1 MKYSAKTLWAVE
13 LLLIVLL
20 LVAWSSLDSIK
31 EQSRG
36 VSLSPPDVVVDYGLD
51 SVSQGTTIDRT
62 GANNGTVSGATT
74 VSGIRGNALQFD
86 GVDDY
91 VQASASLNPGNR
103 FSVSFWFKGTKTQGN
118 QVFAGKTD
126 RNSSVNSSSLNSS
139 WSADIS
145 ANSGVCPNQSSI
157 KFYVSRGNSRDTV
170 YVIECGQ
177 TYQDG
182 NWHHFA
188 GVFEGGSKIEMY
200 IDGQKKGAVTGDIRN
215 VLEAYNSRE
224 PLLIGKTRARW
235 ESESPYQG
243 QIDEFRL
250 YNRALAETEIV
261 GLNLAMRHE
270 LQVSYDF
277 ESASNNV
284 VQDASPTDRDGTI
297 VGPVIVQGIGSN
309 ALQFDGID
317 DYVQA
322 SASLNPGSRFS
333 VSFWFKGTKTLGNQ
347 IFAGK
352 WDGTSGKIS
361 WFADVAVAGGICP
374 NQAGIDFYVS
384 EDGGAS
390 DRVYVRECGQTY
402 QDGQWHLF
410 TGVFEGGS
418 KIEMY
423 IDGQK
428 KGTVAGNIGNV
439 LEAYGNT
446 NPMLIGKAGAGSAY
460 QGQIDELKLYN
471 KVLTESEATSTYEQT
486 ILVASH
492 HFEDI
497 DSNNKVQD
505 SSAYDNDGQVTG
517 AREDDDGIER
527 DALFF
532 DGDRDYVRINDQP
545 SLDFAGGS
553 FTASIWFR
561 SNSSDEQVILDKS
574 NSTRGRYYKIY
585 MDNGIVKFDARC
597 AREDRE
603 LESAS
608 SLDNN
613 AWHHVVAVMDN
624 SLNNKR
630 LLYIDGE
637 LEDEDSNEDCK
648 EFSTTGELSLGAQL
662 TPSRESYFKGTLDEF
677 ALYARALS
685 AGEIER
691 IYDSLEDND
700 DGASTSNGGRC
711 RPSWNCVWNA
721 CVNNVETYTC
731 TDARNCRTNIGK
743 PAETNRTCAT
753 PTAGGTGTPDSQSGG
768 DIYSGDDSTYSGDSF
783 VLDESSAKKSH
794 TIVYVIIG
802 VLAIAILVVAGILIF
817 LNVKKSRRPL
827 QRPVIQ
833 QGYVPPR
840 FR

>member
-1 MKYSAKTLWAVE
+1 MKYSSKTLWAVE
-13 LLLIVLL
+13 LILIALL
-20 LVAWSSLDSIK
+20 LVAWGALGSLKQD
-31 EQSRG
+31 R
-36 VSLSPPDVVVDYGLD
+36 VSLSPPNVMVDYGLD
-51 SVSQGTTIDRT
+51 SVSQGLTLDRT
-62 GANNGTVSGATT
+62 GANNGTVSGATV

-91 VQASASLNPGNR
+91 VQASASLNPGSR
-103 FSVSFWFKGTKTQGN
+103 FSVSFWFKGTKTQGP
-118 QVFAGKTD
+118 QVFAGKWD
-126 RNSSVNSSSLNSS
+126 GNSSGKIS
-139 WSADIS
+139 WFADIS
-145 ANSGVCPNQSSI
+145 ANSGACPNQAGI
-157 KFYVSRGNSRDTV
+157 DFYVTGGNSSTAI
-170 YVIECGQ
+170 YVIDCGQ

-182 NWHHFA
+182 QWHLFT

-200 IDGQKKGAVTGDIRN
+200 IDGQKKGNVIGNIRN
-215 VLEAYNSRE
+215 VLEVYNSRE
-224 PLLIGKTRARW
+224 PLLIGKVRGRW
-235 ESESPYQG
+235 ESQSPYQG
-243 QIDEFRL
+243 QIDEFRM
-250 YNRALAETEIV
+250 YNRALTETEII

-277 ESASNNV
+277 ESASNNI
-284 VQDASPTDRDGTI
+284 VQDASPTDRDGT
-297 VGPVIVQGIGSN
+297 VAGPTAVQGIAGN
-309 ALQFDGID
+309 ALQFDGVD

-333 VSFWFKGTKTLGNQ
+333 VSFWFKGTRNQGNQ
-347 IFAGK
+347 VFAGK

-361 WFADVAVAGGICP
+361 WFADIAAAGGSCP

-428 KGTVAGNIGNV
+428 KGTVIGNIRNV

-460 QGQIDELKLYN
+460 QGQIDDFKIHN
-471 KVLTESEATSTYEQT
+471 KVITESEARSAYEQT
-486 ILVASH
+486 VLVASH

-497 DSNNKVQD
+497 DSNNKIQD
-505 SSAYDNDGQVTG
+505 SSSYDNDGLVLG

-527 DALFF
+527 DALYF

-585 MDNGIVKFDARC
+585 MDSGIVKFDARC
-597 AREDRE
+597 AREDIE

-608 SLDNN
+608 SLNN
-613 AWHHVVAVMDN
+613 NTWHHIAVVMDN

-630 LLYIDGE
+630 LLYIDGD
-637 LEDEDSNEDCK
+637 LEDEDSNDDCDD
-648 EFSTTGELSLGAQL
+648 FSTNGELSLGAQV

-677 ALYARALS
+677 ALYARALGS
-685 AGEIER
+685 EEIEQ

-700 DGASTSNGGRC
+700 DGTSTSGGRRC
-711 RPSWNCVWNA
+711 APLWNCVWNA
-721 CVNNVETYTC
+721 CVNNVENFRC
-731 TDARNCRTNIGK
+731 TDTRNCGTNIGK
-743 PAETNRTCAT
+743 PAETNRTCVLNAS
-753 PTAGGTGTPDSQSGG
+753 GTGTTDNLPYTDS
-768 DIYSGDDSTYSGDSF
+768 IYSGTDSTYSESDFASGEDS
-783 VLDESSAKKSH
+783 EKKSY
-794 TIVYVIIG
+794 TMVYIIIG
-802 VLAIAILVVAGILIF
+802 ILVLAILVIAGILIF
-817 LNVKKSRRPL
+817 LHVEKSKRPL

-833 QGYVPPR
+833 QGYAPPR

>member
-1 MKYSAKTLWAVE
+1 MKYSSKTLWAVE
-13 LLLIVLL
+13 LTLIALL
-20 LVAWSSLDSIK
+20 LVALGSLGDFKQDNKIL
-31 EQSRG
+31 
-36 VSLSPPDVVVDYGLD
+36 LSPPDVVVDYGLD
-51 SVSQGTTIDRT
+51 SVNGGLTLDRV
-62 GANNGTVSGATT
+62 GANNGTVSGATI

-91 VQASASLNPGNR
+91 VQVSTSFLNPVNR
-103 FSVSFWFKGTKTQGN
+103 FSVSFWFKGTKNQGP
-118 QVFAGKTD
+118 QVFAGKWD
-126 RNSSVNSSSLNSS
+126 GNSSGKIS
-139 WSADIS
+139 WFADIS
-145 ANSGVCPNQSSI
+145 ASSGACLNQSSI
-157 KFYVSRGNSRDTV
+157 DFYVSAGNSSATV

-182 NWHHFA
+182 NWHLFT

-200 IDGQKKGAVTGDIRN
+200 IDGHKKGN
-215 VLEAYNSRE
+215 VIGNIGNVRRAYFSTE
-224 PLLIGKTRARW
+224 PLLIGKARGRW
-235 ESESPYQG
+235 ESQSPYQG
-243 QIDEFRL
+243 QIDEFRM
-250 YNRALAETEIV
+250 YNRALVETEIV

-277 ESASNNV
+277 ESASNNI
-284 VQDASPTDRDGTI
+284 VQDASPTDRDGT
-297 VGPVIVQGIGSN
+297 VAGPTVVQGIGGN
-309 ALQFDGID
+309 ALQFDGVD

-333 VSFWFKGTKTLGNQ
+333 VSFWFKGTKNQGNQ
-347 IFAGK
+347 VFAGK
-352 WDGTSGKIS
+352 WDGSVGKIS
-361 WFADVAVAGGICP
+361 WFADIAAAGGSCSTGP
-374 NQAGIDFYVS
+374 AIDFYVS

-390 DRVYVRECGQTY
+390 DRVYVRECGATY

-423 IDGQK
+423 IDGHK
-428 KGTVAGNIGNV
+428 KGNVIGNMEDV

-460 QGQIDELKLYN
+460 QGQIDDFKIYN
-471 KVLTESEATSTYEQT
+471 KVITESEARSAYEQT

-497 DSNNKVQD
+497 DSNNKIQD
-505 SSAYDNDGQVTG
+505 SSSYDNDGQVLG
-517 AREDDDGIER
+517 AHEDDDGIER

-532 DGDRDYVRINDQP
+532 DGDRDYVKINDQP

-613 AWHHVVAVMDN
+613 TWHHIAAVMDN

-637 LEDEDSNEDCK
+637 LEDEDSNDDCED
-648 EFSTTGELSLGAQL
+648 FSTTGELSLGAQV

-685 AGEIER
+685 SEEIEL

-700 DGASTSNGGRC
+700 DGNSGSTGGRRC
-711 RPSWNCVWNA
+711 VPLWNCVWNA
-721 CVNNVETYTC
+721 CVNNAENFRC
-731 TDARNCRTNIGK
+731 TDTRNCGTNVGK

-753 PTAGGTGTPDSQSGG
+753 TTSGG
-768 DIYSGDDSTYSGDSF
+768 AGTTDNLPYADSIYSGTDSTYSGGSF
-783 VLDESSAKKSH
+783 ALDESSAKKSY
-794 TIVYVIIG
+794 TVVYIIIG
-802 VLAIAILVVAGILIF
+802 ILAIAILVIAGILIF
-817 LNVKKSRRPL
+817 LHVKKSKRPL
-827 QRPVIQ
+827 QQPVIQ
-833 QGYVPPR
+833 QGYAPPR